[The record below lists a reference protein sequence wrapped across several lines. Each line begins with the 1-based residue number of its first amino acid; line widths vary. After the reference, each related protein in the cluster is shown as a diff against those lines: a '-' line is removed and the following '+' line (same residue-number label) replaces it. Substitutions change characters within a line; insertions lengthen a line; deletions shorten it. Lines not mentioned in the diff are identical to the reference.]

1 MFGLL
6 VFDARKIHFDTQTAI
21 LWLQAS
27 RYGQTALASGNLD
40 DCIQIDIDRKALYII
55 TEAFFSCRKTSQ
67 KHLSR
72 CSSPKFQEARK
83 GCREESNVQ
92 QSPQVS
98 DRHQIQKGEERRKS
112 GVVQLPHSWQMRLN
126 SDLVNRMRLGQIYEG
141 YSSILGNFLSHQTLG
156 TLAIKLQKPDRLI
169 AMF

>member
-112 GVVQLPHSWQMRLN
+112 GVVQLPHSGQRRLN
-126 SDLVNRMRLGQIYEG
+126 SDLMRGMRLGQLYEE
-141 YSSILGNFLSHQTLG
+141 SFQVSEILLSHQTLSR
-156 TLAIKLQKPDRLI
+156 LAIVLQKPYCLLD
-169 AMF
+169 MF